1 MALLEPAVFTF
12 ETSAR
17 RLGRHSGEMSAPGIP
32 ATQTGCPVCFGGDE
46 KNWTAEHL
54 FISAIEICI
63 MMTFDEITAR
73 SGVEIISYKSSA
85 KAVLKTVDKVFR
97 FTEVTIRPE
106 IVLAGD
112 VSPERAKK
120 MIDKAHRRCLVSN
133 SLITDVFVEP
143 EIEIK
148 SK

>member
-1 MALLEPAVFTF
+1 MAPLEPAVFSF

-32 ATQTGCPVCFGGDE
+32 TNRAGCPVCFGGDE

-54 FISAIEICI
+54 FICAIEICI
-63 MMTFDEITAR
+63 MMTFDEIAAR
-73 SGVEIISYKSSA
+73 SGVEILSYKSSA
-85 KAVLKTVDKVFR
+85 KGVLKTVDRTFR
-97 FTEVTIRPE
+97 FTEVIVKPE

-112 VSPERAKK
+112 VSAEKAQK

-133 SLITDVFVEP
+133 SLVTDVFVEP

-148 SK
+148 K